1 MNEELILKLSNN
13 YTSIISIDIIKEN
26 KNLYWG
32 GNGVGDRWQNKK
44 YNYAVI
50 YSNKKYKIYSE
61 NNEDNLDD
69 NIINNYQNK
78 RINIITIPI
87 NKKNYKEIVKN
98 NYILNYQY
106 L

>member
-1 MNEELILKLSNN
+1 MNEELIIKLSNN

-32 GNGVGDRWQNKK
+32 GNGVGDRWLNKK

-69 NIINNYQNK
+69 EIISNF
-78 RINIITIPI
+78 
-87 NKKNYKEIVKN
+87 
-98 NYILNYQY
+98 L
-106 L
+106 